1 MNSQPC
7 TKTENSYSAPME
19 NRLRYWRTHRGLT
32 LEQLA
37 EAAET
42 SHQQIMRLERGERR
56 LTLDW
61 MIRLA
66 QPLGIEPRDLLP
78 DNPEPL
84 ASPPPSS
91 APVKAPPPA
100 RAPRALMT
108 GGLASDLI
116 PVRGAARGGLEQE
129 MFLEDGPIDYTPRPP
144 CLAQARDAY
153 ALYVVGDSMVPR
165 FRPGMLL
172 FVNPHRPP
180 RREAG
185 VVVIKRNAI
194 VLIKEYVELKEDRL
208 VLHQHNPDCFLEI
221 SRNEITNFHCV
232 VGSEEP

>member
-1 MNSQPC
+1 MG
-7 TKTENSYSAPME
+7 YSAEME

-37 EAAET
+37 EAAQT

-56 LTLDW
+56 LTLEW

-66 QPLGIEPRDLLP
+66 QPLGVEPRDLLP
-78 DNPEPL
+78 ETGPEAET
-84 ASPPPSS
+84 AS
-91 APVKAPPPA
+91 PPA
-100 RAPRALMT
+100 RAASRPSPIGRAPRAMAS
-108 GGLASDLI
+108 GGLAPDLI

-129 MFLEDGPIDYTPRPP
+129 MFLEDGPIDYATRPP

-172 FVNPHRPP
+172 FVNPHRPV
-180 RREAG
+180 RREAA
-185 VVVIKRNAI
+185 VVVIKHNSV
-194 VLIKEYVELKEDRL
+194 VLIKEYVEFKEDRL
-208 VLHQHNPDCFLEI
+208 ILHQYNPDCFLEI
-221 SRNEITNFHCV
+221 LRNEITSFHCV

>member
-1 MNSQPC
+1 
-7 TKTENSYSAPME
+7 ME
-19 NRLRYWRTHRGLT
+19 NRLRHWRTHRGLT

-66 QPLGIEPRDLLP
+66 KPLGIEPRDLLP
-78 DNPEPL
+78 
-84 ASPPPSS
+84 ASPDPPTSPPRPS
-91 APVKAPPPA
+91 APAKAPS
-100 RAPRALMT
+100 RAPRALVT

-153 ALYVVGDSMVPR
+153 ALYVVGDSMMPR

-180 RREAG
+180 RRETG

-194 VLIKEYVELKEDRL
+194 VLIKEYVELKEDCL

-221 SRNEITNFHCV
+221 LRNEITSFHCV

>member
-1 MNSQPC
+1 ME
-7 TKTENSYSAPME
+7 KRYSAPME
-19 NRLRYWRTHRGLT
+19 NRLRFWRTHRGLT

-37 EAAET
+37 DAAQT

-66 QPLGIEPRDLLP
+66 QPLGIEPRHLLP
-78 DNPEPL
+78 DSPDPL
-84 ASPPPSS
+84 AAIPQPS
-91 APVKAPPPA
+91 APVKATPVP
-100 RAPRALMT
+100 RAPRALPT
-108 GGLASDLI
+108 GGLAPDLI

-129 MFLEDGPIDYTPRPP
+129 MFLEDGPIDYAPRPP

-153 ALYVVGDSMVPR
+153 ALYVVGDSMMPR

-185 VVVIKRNAI
+185 VVVIKQNSV

-221 SRNEITNFHCV
+221 LRNEVTSFHCV

>member
-1 MNSQPC
+1 
-7 TKTENSYSAPME
+7 ME
-19 NRLRYWRTHRGLT
+19 NRLRFWRTHRGLT

-66 QPLGIEPRDLLP
+66 QPLGIEPRHLLP
-78 DNPEPL
+78 ETSEPL
-84 ASPPPSS
+84 PTRPGTATISPPGKAAPPVAASPR
-91 APVKAPPPA
+91 V
-100 RAPRALMT
+100 PRALAS

-129 MFLEDGPIDYTPRPP
+129 MFWEDGPIDYTARPP

-153 ALYVVGDSMVPR
+153 ALYVVGESMMPR

-185 VVVIKRNAI
+185 VVVIKRNSV
-194 VLIKEYVELKEDRL
+194 VLIKEYIELKEDRL

-221 SRNEITNFHCV
+221 LRNEITSFHCV

>member
-1 MNSQPC
+1 
-7 TKTENSYSAPME
+7 ME

-66 QPLGIEPRDLLP
+66 APLGVEPRDLLP
-78 DNPEPL
+78 DAATPRPI
-84 ASPPPSS
+84 SS
-91 APVKAPPPA
+91 APKPA
-100 RAPRALMT
+100 RAPRALAG
-108 GGLASDLI
+108 GGLAPDLI

-129 MFLEDGPIDYTPRPP
+129 MFLEDGPIDYAARPP
-144 CLAQARDAY
+144 CLAQVRDAY

-172 FVNPHRPP
+172 FVNPHRPA
-180 RREAG
+180 RRESA
-185 VVVIKRNAI
+185 VVVIKHDSV

-208 VLHQHNPDCFLEI
+208 ILHQHNPDCFLEI
-221 SRNEITNFHCV
+221 SRNDIASFHCV